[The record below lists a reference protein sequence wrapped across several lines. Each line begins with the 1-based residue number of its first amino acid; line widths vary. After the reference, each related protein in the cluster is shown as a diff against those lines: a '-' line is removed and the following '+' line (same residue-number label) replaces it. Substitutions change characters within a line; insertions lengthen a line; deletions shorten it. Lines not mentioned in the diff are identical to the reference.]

1 MHDGG
6 MHRGMAHGLEV
17 RFFLSFFLL
26 QAFIPGP
33 AYSLQAG
40 RREKANDKRDRSSRM
55 DGSIPCMM
63 EACIVAWHMGWKYV
77 SFFLFFCYR
86 HSFQDLLTVC
96 KQVDGKRPMTNAI
109 DRR

>member
-1 MHDGG
+1 MHTYIKHIPRCKQVLGG
-6 MHRGMAHGLEV
+6 MPLKKGMQLAASGSSSCMH
-17 RFFLSFFLL
+17 
-26 QAFIPGP
+26 P
-33 AYSLQAG
+33 
-40 RREKANDKRDRSSRM
+40 SRM

-109 DRR
+109 DRHAWMDPFHA